1 MKPILPM
8 LVLQHAPMNNR
19 DTEQKMKKV
28 VSISAV
34 VLGLAFMHTANAQSE
49 ASALS
54 ALSSLPVASVVVSGS
69 AAAGAVAVLPVA
81 LSTAGAV
88 LMIKTVESTARGTL
102 LVLGRVSDGARA
114 SIELAGKGIAVASLV
129 TGATVTV
136 SVIGAGAILSAAG
149 EVIAFVPNRLGQAL
163 LHDERLT
170 Y

>member
-1 MKPILPM
+1 
-8 LVLQHAPMNNR
+8 
-19 DTEQKMKKV
+19 
-28 VSISAV
+28 
-34 VLGLAFMHTANAQSE
+34 
-49 ASALS
+49 
-54 ALSSLPVASVVVSGS
+54 
-69 AAAGAVAVLPVA
+69 VA

-102 LVLGRVSDGARA
+102 LVLERVSDGARA